1 MAELEARVKP
11 IATPRQLLVVGVL
24 GVVLVTVLVGQFGG
38 ASGKPGDAEV
48 GKSSGGPSLTTD
60 QASNRKPST
69 ASAARSPQATT
80 SQPAT
85 QAWPKLSAETA
96 AQYDPFAVPEPLLRK
111 ITEGRPAAED
121 RKSSKSS
128 PKRDASAENLAAL
141 RSKGITV
148 IVRTERGAVA
158 MIGNRVV
165 RVGDELE
172 GCRVVSIDLQG
183 IVLAPADHQ
192 ESHEVH
198 K

>member
-1 MAELEARVKP
+1 MAEREARGKP
-11 IATPRQLLVVGVL
+11 VATPRQLLVVGVL
-24 GVVLVTVLVGQFGG
+24 GAALVTVLIGQFGG
-38 ASGKPGDAEV
+38 ANGKPGDAEV
-48 GKSSGGPSLTTD
+48 RKGPAGPSLTAD
-60 QASNRKPST
+60 QAGNRKPST
-69 ASAARSPQATT
+69 ASAARSPQAAT
-80 SQPAT
+80 SKPAT

-111 ITEGRPAAED
+111 ITEGRQAAED

-128 PKRDASAENLAAL
+128 AKRDASAENMAAL

-148 IVRTERGAVA
+148 IVRSERGAVA

-183 IVLAPADHQ
+183 IVLAPADRRK
-192 ESHEVH
+192 SYEVH